1 MKKLL
6 GILVLG
12 LLLSGC
18 ESLVN
23 KDHFKFDKCWNKD
36 KYESFS
42 ADYKDEDIY
51 EEWFFEIK
59 LPKETVTH
67 TIIYYDDWIKSNPK
81 YKAKKVNLET
91 YPIKSVTKNFVEAST
106 SSQSSYLFNLKNG
119 EVTLSHT
126 IADIPSANFKCDK
139 F

>member
-1 MKKLL
+1 MKRFLM
-6 GILVLG
+6 ILVLG

-18 ESLVN
+18 DSLVN

-42 ADYKDEDIY
+42 ASYKDEDIY
-51 EEWFFEIK
+51 EEWFFEIN

-67 TIIYYDDWIKSNPK
+67 TVIYYDDWIKSNPK

-91 YPIKSVTKNFVEAST
+91 YPIKSVTKNFVEANT
-106 SSQSSYLFNLKNG
+106 SSRYSYLFNLKNG
-119 EVTLSHT
+119 ELTYSSDSLS
-126 IADIPSANFKCDK
+126 INFKCDK